1 VKAQETTFQAL
12 IQGEKQFQVPLY
24 QRTYSW
30 QEPQLRQ
37 LWSDILDQAEVLASK
52 SPGPTHFLGSIVL
65 ASSPSLQ
72 AAGVQ
77 RWLVVDG
84 QQRLTTLMLAMCA
97 LRDHL
102 AATNPIERER
112 INELYLTNRWKSGDD
127 IYRLLPT
134 QADRE
139 SFFACINDTPAAGG
153 GDAIGA
159 AYRFFRQALVAAD
172 DEDDP
177 YDIERIEAVLR
188 ERLAI
193 VEVTAHSDDN
203 VHRIFESL
211 NNTGVGLSQADLLR
225 NYIFMLL
232 PTRAERV
239 YTTYWLPTQELLR
252 DHLELLIYLDLV
264 LRGDERAKQTELYR
278 AQQRRLE
285 PLRKDEGALEDEVA
299 ELARRARHLKR
310 IVEPTTEP
318 HAGIRA
324 GLQRLNTW
332 GAQTTYPLVM
342 HLLDLEEQGQAT
354 NDELVRALTYIESF
368 LVRRTICAFRTGN
381 LNRIFNTVVQQ
392 LPDDLPIDD
401 AVRYALS
408 GERKFWPADTEL
420 REAVRSRP
428 FYWSGRQHQRVLVL
442 QRLEESYPSNRV
454 PAK

>member
-30 QEPQLRQ
+30 QEQQLRQ
-37 LWSDILDQAEVLASK
+37 LWSDILDQAEVLASG
-52 SPGPTHFLGSIVL
+52 SPGPTHFLGSVVL
-65 ASSPSLQ
+65 APSPSLQ

-112 INELYLTNRWKSGDD
+112 INELYLTNRWKSGGD

-139 SFFACINDTPAAGG
+139 SFFACINGTPVAGG

-188 ERLAI
+188 ERLAM

-211 NNTGVGLSQADLLR
+211 NNTGVGAQPGRSASQLR
-225 NYIFMLL
+225 L
-232 PTRAERV
+232 
-239 YTTYWLPTQELLR
+239 
-252 DHLELLIYLDLV
+252 
-264 LRGDERAKQTELYR
+264 
-278 AQQRRLE
+278 
-285 PLRKDEGALEDEVA
+285 
-299 ELARRARHLKR
+299 
-310 IVEPTTEP
+310 
-318 HAGIRA
+318 HA
-324 GLQRLNTW
+324 
-332 GAQTTYPLVM
+332 
-342 HLLDLEEQGQAT
+342 
-354 NDELVRALTYIESF
+354 
-368 LVRRTICAFRTGN
+368 
-381 LNRIFNTVVQQ
+381 
-392 LPDDLPIDD
+392 
-401 AVRYALS
+401 
-408 GERKFWPADTEL
+408 
-420 REAVRSRP
+420 
-428 FYWSGRQHQRVLVL
+428 
-442 QRLEESYPSNRV
+442 PSNPR
-454 PAK
+454 